1 MDQLD
6 VTNSPLPWILLLLG
20 AIAYVYSQ
28 RARLQNS
35 IRQSRYPS
43 SSAPVKNRSEA
54 VYSESAYEDIA
65 PLLNFH
71 LDTEQPLKLRPF
83 KPKYHMT
90 MALENTT
97 LNDLIAM
104 DNTHRER
111 LQIRKELIEKERY
124 EVLACNPE
132 AAPAILEL
140 YEWLTRT
147 YLPRRFPSLYTVTE
161 SRTHLR
167 NHVTDGLI
175 PLHMTNG
182 EEALEILGSN
192 IDTEFLLL
200 TSSSKSPNTSSFAT
214 TAQTKYVL
222 TAFINCFP
230 SGFNTRSKL
239 NQLLAAIHNPV
250 PGYAAKLEKSMDR
263 FFANLPVGKIV
274 KRSNWSISTNGQLFC
289 LEGNHMTEED
299 LALKQKMEAE
309 EEIDLDKT
317 VLRCERQTLHRL
329 PKTGAL
335 VFAFKTYQY
344 PLCELRDEGS
354 GEVLA
359 EAIDGLGLGSVPS
372 ITVYKRQIIWGDKV
386 KAFLK
391 GEIDA

>member
-1 MDQLD
+1 MI
-6 VTNSPLPWILLLLG
+6 NRPLAWTLLLLG
-20 AIAYVYSQ
+20 AIAYAYSK
-28 RARLQNS
+28 RAHLQNNICRLRHPLLS
-35 IRQSRYPS
+35 TQFKQK
-43 SSAPVKNRSEA
+43 AEH
-54 VYSESAYEDIA
+54 VYSESAYDNIT
-65 PLLNFH
+65 PLSNFN

-90 MALENTT
+90 MGRVFTITYQEHDTATALENTT

-104 DNTHRER
+104 DNTYRER
-111 LQIRKELIEKERY
+111 LQIRSRLIEKERY
-124 EVLACNPE
+124 EVLACNSE
-132 AAPAILEL
+132 AVPAVLEL

-147 YLPRRFPSLYTVTE
+147 YLPLRFPSLYAVTE
-161 SRTHLR
+161 SGKHLR
-167 NHVTDGLI
+167 NHVTDSLI

-200 TSSSKSPNTSSFAT
+200 TPSPTSLASEPLDGSSFGT
-214 TAQTKYVL
+214 TTTQTKYLL

-239 NQLLAAIHNPV
+239 NQLLAAIHAPV

-274 KRSNWSISTNGQLFC
+274 KRSNWSISTNGELFC
-289 LEGNHMTEED
+289 LKGNHMSEED
-299 LALKQKMEAE
+299 LARKQKNEVG

-317 VLRCERQTLHRL
+317 V
-329 PKTGAL
+329 
-335 VFAFKTYQY
+335 TYQY
-344 PLCELRDEGS
+344 PLRELRDEGS

-359 EAIDGLGLGSVPS
+359 EAIDGLGLGSAPGMT
-372 ITVYKRQIIWGDKV
+372 IYKRQVIWGDKV